1 MLIQWFGH
9 ASFQIDTNAGRIIT
23 DPFNEELG
31 YPMFPRQADMVTVSH
46 QHWDHNKVETVS
58 GSPQVFSAPGFYQ
71 LEGMTIQ
78 GYPTFHDKKS
88 GQERGRN
95 TVFKICTEDVT
106 LLHLGDLGHMI
117 SRDTAK
123 EIGAVD
129 ILLLPVGGKFTVGA
143 DTAYDLVDLLR
154 PRIVIPMHYQTPH
167 LSFHLAPVEEFTSRF
182 EKVLKLPALKIS
194 SQDLPGE
201 TQIIVL
207 DYLTG

>member
-9 ASFQIDTNAGRIIT
+9 ASFQIDTHAGRIIT

-31 YPMFPRQADMVTVSH
+31 YPMFPRQADIVTVSH

-71 LEGMTIQ
+71 PEGMTIQ

-88 GQERGRN
+88 GQERGYN
-95 TVFKICTEDVT
+95 TIFKICTEDVT
-106 LLHLGDLGHMI
+106 LLHLGDLGHMLNG
-117 SRDTAK
+117 DTAK

-129 ILLLPVGGKFTVGA
+129 ILLLPVGGKFTIDA
-143 DTAYDLVDLLR
+143 DTAYDLVDLIK
-154 PRIVIPMHYQTPH
+154 PKIVIPMHFQTPH
-167 LSFHLAPVEEFTSRF
+167 LSFRLAPVEEFTSRF
-182 EKVLKLPALKIS
+182 EKVLKLPKLEIS
-194 SQDLPGE
+194 SQELPGE